1 MVWQKRFGSSR
12 PRSNRLCGWIFGCAG
27 PQRSEKDALL
37 SEQAA
42 LIDDRAPS
50 SRASGLILDFSVRGR
65 LDDLGHGDLV
75 CGRPARCE
83 GLRPHS
89 HASLVRRPRLALD
102 GSSVGSQ
109 ASGSRASLAA
119 IYQKD
124 RS

>member
-1 MVWQKRFGSSR
+1 MTSVMVISFV
-12 PRSNRLCGWIFGCAG
+12 AG
-27 PQRSEKDALL
+27 QP
-37 SEQAA
+37 
-42 LIDDRAPS
+42 
-50 SRASGLILDFSVRGR
+50 
-65 LDDLGHGDLV
+65 
-75 CGRPARCE
+75 CE